1 MIRMR
6 PRTTSR
12 RALLYWYGRHF
23 YARSSTRRAR
33 RTDTRRPAWNRAAP
47 RRCPRRS
54 GPPSQQRAAVLAS
67 GGGTQRAAHADPPA
81 PVPEVVVFLVLE
93 AGPASSSES
102 CEVRDRASNSH
113 INARAAGSLS
123 GACTQHR
130 SVVLLGRPSGCP
142 ARTAGV
148 SACSRRL
155 LWYKRRLSL
164 LAQLILC
171 SALHPAPPARRPANI
186 GARSFVERDL
196 RTGSG
201 EP

>member
-6 PRTTSR
+6 PRTTSPTAR
-12 RALLYWYGRHF
+12 PCSCGRHF
-23 YARSSTRRAR
+23 YARSSRRLSLH
-33 RTDTRRPAWNRAAP
+33 TDTRRPAYSRAAP

-54 GPPSQQRAAVLAS
+54 GLPVLLWAAVLAS

-171 SALHPAPPARRPANI
+171 SALHPAPPERGRPN
-186 GARSFVERDL
+186 GPRTYLERDL